1 MVKIEEVDML
11 EREYE
16 LQNRKK
22 MMLILG
28 ALGLMTALG
37 AAFITI
43 GMKEGTAQVGAAIMA
58 YSTDS
63 LSASANAAANKII
76 LFLRLPRIIL
86 AMLAGVG
93 LAIAGALMQSVTR
106 NYLVSPFTLGVSSA
120 AAFGASMCIVF
131 GTGAFFESEV
141 GTISCAFLSS
151 ILCVLVVYGVAKR
164 IGIKPSSI
172 VLVGIALNYLFSAMT
187 ATIEFFAKQHKLE
200 DVVQWSFGSFNR
212 ATWDSVL
219 ITAIV
224 VLACSVY
231 IMQYSLK
238 LDAVASND
246 DEMVKSLGINPEKL
260 RTICGIVAV
269 FMTSTIISFTGVIGF
284 VGLIAPHM
292 ARLIIGNEHKFYLP
306 FSGILG
312 ALLLLLSDTL
322 GKLILYPVT
331 IPVGIIVSFLGVPLF
346 VHLILSAGKRGIE

>member
-58 YSTDS
+58 YSTGS